1 MREVNLP
8 ESERYSC
15 SMLLMCAAIL
25 LGLVLVAS
33 ARTQDGAIPGE
44 PEALSVLYYLDG
56 SAKLIPLEFQLVHK
70 NQKLHGL
77 TGGENM
83 YSVRG
88 QKSPERIKAA
98 DKMNFV
104 VRLKGSQ
111 DPVEAIQL
119 FHLDV
124 VGGSRVLPIDNFDAL
139 GRVSKMTIPAFIDFN
154 AAIFGASSFKLIPIQ
169 VLAPGEYCFLMKT
182 GNELPKAVPG
192 FCFGID
198 GP

>member
-1 MREVNLP
+1 MRKVNLP

-15 SMLLMCAAIL
+15 SLPLMCAAIL
-25 LGLVLVAS
+25 LGSVLVAS
-33 ARTQDGAIPGE
+33 ARTQDGAIPSE
-44 PEALSVLYYLDG
+44 PEALSVLYYLDA
-56 SAKLIPLEFQLVHK
+56 SAKLIPLESQLVQR

-88 QKSPERIKAA
+88 QKSPVRIKAA
-98 DKMNFV
+98 GKLNFV
-104 VRLKGSQ
+104 VRLKGGQ

-119 FHLDV
+119 FHPDV
-124 VGGSRVLPIDNFDAL
+124 VGGSRVLPIDNFNAL
-139 GRVSKMTIPAFIDFN
+139 GRVSKMTMPPFIDFN
-154 AAIFGASSFKLIPIQ
+154 AAIFGAASFKLIPIQ
-169 VLAPGEYCFLMKT
+169 VLAPGEYCFLLKT